1 MDVLAISLAE
11 NRFYTAPSS
20 YSLLDRHYVEL
31 RRVFPLPILELIL
44 AMVWLIVARAVQGIG
59 AGSIMG
65 LTQIVISDI
74 VSLEERGKYAG
85 FIGATWAIAS
95 VMGPIMGGA
104 LAQHASWRW
113 CFFINLP
120 YLSDFL

>member
-1 MDVLAISLAE
+1 M
-11 NRFYTAPSS
+11 APSS
-20 YSLLDRHYVEL
+20 SSSSDRHCVEL
-31 RRVFPLPILELIL
+31 PRVSPLLITELIL
-44 AMVWLIVARAVQGIG
+44 AMVWLIIARAVQGIG

-74 VSLEERGKYAG
+74 VSLEERGKYSG

-95 VMGPIMGGA
+95 VMGPIIGGA

-120 YLSDFL
+120 YLN